1 MKRLREPVDALSQP
15 VLFSPFGDASQ
26 PVPLSRF
33 GDVANMEYSAAY
45 R

>member
-26 PVPLSRF
+26 PVPLCSRY
-33 GDVANMEYSAAY
+33 GRGGGVSDAY